1 MSRTPMAQADA
12 ARPQNNQHSPA
23 DEPSHDPGAME
34 PPSAQR
40 TTQGPQEG
48 PAETLYMQYGM
59 VRSSADASDT
69 PDAQR
74 GHGTGAN
81 QPHTQ
86 EHLDAALQERRDEQL
101 RLAESEEHPRPDVGT
116 EHSTQDIH
124 TARDTPPTATEP
136 ATIGGLV
143 NPLANGAG
151 NPQTWD
157 HARARSAAL
166 GAALGAAGRPGRVE
180 GERQAPPSSA
190 EGSARGD

>member
-1 MSRTPMAQADA
+1 MAQADEA
-12 ARPQNNQHSPA
+12 GPQGAQHPPA
-23 DEPSHDPGAME
+23 GEPIHSLGAME
-34 PPSAQR
+34 PPSAER
-40 TTQGPQEG
+40 TSKGPQEG

-59 VRSSADASDT
+59 VRSSAGADVTA
-69 PDAQR
+69 DAQR

-86 EHLDAALQERRDEQL
+86 QHLDAALQERRDEQL
-101 RLAESEEHPRPDVGT
+101 RLAESADHPRPDVGT
-116 EHSTQDIH
+116 EHSTHDID
-124 TARDTPPTATEP
+124 RPSDTPPTATEP

-166 GAALGAAGRPGRVE
+166 GAADRPGRVE
-180 GERQAPPSSA
+180 GERHATPSPA
-190 EGSARGD
+190 EGSARAD

>member
-1 MSRTPMAQADA
+1 MAQPDEAG
-12 ARPQNNQHSPA
+12 PQVNQHTPA
-23 DEPSHDPGAME
+23 GKPSHNPVEAE
-34 PPSAQR
+34 HPSAER
-40 TTQGPQEG
+40 TAKGPLEG

-59 VRSSADASDT
+59 VRSSAGTDGTADAK
-69 PDAQR
+69 R

-86 EHLDAALQERRDEQL
+86 QHLDAALQERRDEQL

-124 TARDTPPTATEP
+124 TARNTPPTATEP

-157 HARARSAAL
+157 HARARSAAV
-166 GAALGAAGRPGRVE
+166 GAALGAADRPGRVE
-180 GERQAPPSSA
+180 GERRALPSPA